1 MSVVKLKVT
10 ATAVI
15 EIETKDVI
23 DYDGIEEFLVTDD
36 DVPATDA
43 DVAIAMVKW
52 DDEEDSLLTDEW
64 DWTIKEIEVVNVT
77 NDEDEKED

>member
-10 ATAVI
+10 ATAII
-15 EIETKDVI
+15 EVDSNDAV
-23 DYDGIEEFLVTDD
+23 DYEGLDEFLIYDD

-52 DDEEDSLLTDEW
+52 DDEEDSLPMDEW
-64 DWTIKEIEVVNVT
+64 DWTIKEIEVM
-77 NDEDEKED
+77 K